1 MDYLVTLGG
10 AGREYVGIVGGMF
23 QLLIMVAS
31 LVFGGWTDA
40 SRKYYLVTLAML
52 MSGAFALSYC
62 NIQLDADNGAD
73 LRLALLVVGVL
84 AGPLQPI
91 STELGVE
98 VVYPLSENTVL
109 VIQQLFSNLLS
120 ALFIPLFKALKDVGT
135 STKETNTK
143 FEAPMYTFSFYML
156 IVIHAC
162 STLYFSTFNGKYLRH
177 EAELAKKAKLEQE
190 QIDYM
195 QQHQQTEGYGS
206 IGAN

>member
-1 MDYLVTLGG
+1 
-10 AGREYVGIVGGMF
+10 
-23 QLLIMVAS
+23 
-31 LVFGGWTDA
+31 
-40 SRKYYLVTLAML
+40 
-52 MSGAFALSYC
+52 
-62 NIQLDADNGAD
+62 LDADNGAD

-135 STKETNTK
+135 AKEEANTK

-156 IVIHAC
+156 IIIHAL

-177 EAELAKKAKLEQE
+177 EAELAKKAKMEKEENEYLS
-190 QIDYM
+190 
-195 QQHQQTEGYGS
+195 GYGS
-206 IGAN
+206 VVPY